1 MMTEAMNGKDLANS
15 VAKAAV
21 MLLGVMTYVIVLHMR
36 RYDVGT
42 LLVRLRRLK
51 LHDPDFGWLVAVL
64 ALSVVYALG
73 VLAALRRN
81 RKIIEGRRT
90 GSPSVAICLL
100 IAITSVLAINA
111 VLDTYGW
118 RVQL

>member
-1 MMTEAMNGKDLANS
+1 MMTEAMNGKDLANR

-73 VLAALRRN
+73 VLATLR
-81 RKIIEGRRT
+81 
-90 GSPSVAICLL
+90 GSWTRPQSWSLVTCLL
-100 IAITSVLAINA
+100 MAITSVLAINA
-111 VLDTYGW
+111 VLDAYGW